1 MGWFDEQIKQ
11 RMQSDD
17 QAFADAFAQMA
28 EVVTGEKA
36 SLLQQDAIKRS
47 RSAIEAIL
55 LYFHVK
61 PQELQGEYTTVSD
74 LLEALLK
81 PHGIM
86 HRAVTLRGA
95 WYREGIGVL
104 LGSTQDGEPVAL
116 LPRGLGGYQFFD
128 QRAGKYVKI
137 TRKNADQFQNE
148 ALCFYQPLPLE
159 SIRITSLLRYLAH
172 IPAPADVAMIG
183 CCTLL
188 VTLLGLWIPKMNNLI
203 FSHIILTEDTVW
215 LVAAMLFLAGITI
228 ANALIG
234 VIRTLWIQR
243 IQTKMDVSIE
253 SASMMRVLSLP
264 ASFFKQ
270 YSAGNIG
277 SRMKAIGMLCSLLS
291 DVIFT
296 TGLNSLFSLV
306 YVTQI
311 LRYAPALLA
320 PALLLT
326 GATFL
331 LTLVCALWQAHI
343 GTKLMKE
350 QAKEQGMIYSM
361 FSGIQKI
368 KLAGAE
374 KRFFAR
380 WANQYVKSA
389 KLSYAPPKLI
399 RYQKA
404 LTTAIGAV
412 GTVILYVVAIRSYVS
427 VADYMA
433 FNTSY
438 AMITGAFSAL
448 AAAALSIANIKPIL
462 DLARPIMEA
471 VPETAEG
478 KKTIERLSGGIE
490 LSHVSF
496 RYAETMPEVLH
507 DLSLKIRPGQYVAIV
522 GSTGC
527 GKSTLMRLMLGLE
540 TPDKGAVYY
549 DSRDLATLD
558 LQSLR
563 RHIGV
568 VLQDGKLFQG
578 DIFSNI
584 IISAPNLTLDD
595 AWQAAEMAGMAED
608 IRRMP
613 MGMHTLISEGGGGIS
628 GGQRQRL
635 LIARAI
641 APRPKIL
648 LFDEATSALDNITQK
663 VVSDSLEKLRCTRIV
678 IAHRLSTIQHCDRI
692 VVLDQGQIIEDG
704 TYEELLAKQGFFARL
719 VARQQIDSE
728 T

>member
-404 LTTAIGAV
+404 LTTAIGTV
-412 GTVILYVVAIRSYVS
+412 GTVILYVVAIRSHVS

-462 DLARPIMEA
+462 NLARPIMEA

-478 KKTIERLSGGIE
+478 KNTIERLSGGIE

-527 GKSTLMRLMLGLE
+527 GKSTLMRLMLALE

-608 IRRMP
+608 IRHMP

>member
-104 LGSTQDGEPVAL
+104 LGSTQDGETVAL

-148 ALCFYQPLPLE
+148 AFCFYQPLPLE

-172 IPAPADVAMIG
+172 IPAPADVAMIV

-215 LVAAMLFLAGITI
+215 LVAAMLFLVGITI

-412 GTVILYVVAIRSYVS
+412 GTVILYVVAIRGHVS

-608 IRRMP
+608 IWRMP